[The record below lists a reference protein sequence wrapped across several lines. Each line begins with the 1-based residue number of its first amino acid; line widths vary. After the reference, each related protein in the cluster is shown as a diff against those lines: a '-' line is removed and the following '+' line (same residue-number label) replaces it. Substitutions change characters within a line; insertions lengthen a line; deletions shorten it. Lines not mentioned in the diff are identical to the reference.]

1 MKLISLHIK
10 CAIFLVVDDTS
21 SGDVLEAQCA
31 IRRHHTYVFVTIGS
45 ASDDVYQE
53 DRLFIHQISLSRH
66 I

>member
-1 MKLISLHIK
+1 MTVVTNVGFVVNTVGSL
-10 CAIFLVVDDTS
+10 ATS

-53 DRLFIHQISLSRH
+53 DRLFIYQISLSRH